1 MLSEGTEQVQVGCT
15 QLQSVNSPVR
25 NSWPSCLSTN
35 ILHIFCCLSSVASN
49 LWACNQPALCCPKKT
64 ISCKDPTLIDAV
76 TLQHMPCL
84 AHLGAFF
91 PKPPHKEKVSH
102 APAVDELRCVQDP
115 DCSAKR
121 HGGNMGC
128 YKKKKKKKKF
138 SASLCLEAWHSFKEE
153 CHCRGKQ
160 KDSVGQCGSWL
171 SQAELEMQNS
181 HF

>member
-35 ILHIFCCLSSVASN
+35 ILHIFCCLSSVASD

-76 TLQHMPCL
+76 TLQHMACL

-128 YKKKKKKKKF
+128 SKKKKKKRNFLQACVWRHDIHSRK
-138 SASLCLEAWHSFKEE
+138 SATAGVSRRTVLASVAAD
-153 CHCRGKQ
+153 CHRR
-160 KDSVGQCGSWL
+160 S
-171 SQAELEMQNS
+171 
-181 HF
+181 